1 MAGQQQPKKFSEE
14 AEAAV
19 SVLRAI
25 VTSKKG
31 PSTVQSVLADFRELE
46 GGPLMYKKY
55 GYPSADE
62 FLKAT
67 GEFVVQSRMG
77 ESVVFAKHSAASA
90 HIQKMVSAQRST
102 KTKKSGFAVLRQ
114 PQKRTTGGG
123 NSWNPS
129 AYSKMY
135 PKMPYQAQKKYPP
148 QQQQYSSYQRNN
160 NPLKQYY
167 QPGPPKFSHNQQPK
181 PLMSLKVAPPAQNTQ
196 SNRNEANNNNSA
208 AKNLNRA
215 SQSPAKTGSPQLPYN
230 DLRHKIIDKTPPR
243 QPSSLDLKN
252 RTNNNQDL
260 QSPTHLINKDVLQKT
275 LYDAVASNQTFNNAA
290 AAPVRSVNSRLQV
303 SKDVIPTSEPVKPY
317 EVVAVPPPPPS
328 NGVPYAPRPTR
339 PPQQHQMILT
349 PPPTPPVVQLP
360 TLPGKKTLQDRL
372 KINQQVDSV
381 DLEKAAKVVS
391 PQTTSPPRGVP
402 EGKSPQ
408 HPTSFSPSQPTSP
421 GNVKVKEPFSW
432 NDPTAT
438 PVELLVQYAQHNG
451 FTRPIYKYLRLKNQ
465 RFQCRVT
472 VNGSTYSTYPAD
484 YANEFECQFAAARN
498 AIENIKREEYRNN
511 YSVCLEPDYEI
522 ANKLYELLLNCP
534 SGMFS
539 KKIPD
544 AFLEAHQS
552 LLPDHWESEIMLT
565 RPRMFYKEEVSQQA
579 SIYFAVV
586 GDGNGSNES
595 NSSITSEAKIMSVN
609 LVELPWE
616 ETYWNIYVTNPVS
629 TVEIWARLVGPQYSD
644 RMDALSTEIELQ
656 MMDESRNAKP
666 KAVAVGE
673 YYLVSIMDCWHRI
686 RADEIDYESNT
697 AICFFIDLGELEKVA
712 LDEIYVCDPRFLE
725 LPAQSVC
732 FTLDKLEDFG
742 ENPKAKPHLDN
753 LICGKVCIGHILT
766 TKEEYEKYDTIKMM
780 LYDTSSEEDLNLNE
794 IILKHICDDTPVPEL
809 QRKGVTTV
817 MITFV
822 DDDGNVYVQIKDNA
836 MVYIQKLVN
845 NLVQSGALEDNL
857 RGLYKSSSSEHQPLY
872 LVRDEDDQKFYRA
885 VVKEGKESSVS
896 VLYVDY
902 GIRKT
907 VKTANLYRLQ
917 TLSAALSRY
926 PAQAI
931 KTKLFDLP
939 EVNEYLL
946 SRLRALLKPGI
957 TAMVKV
963 AALSGLPLVKVYLH
977 YGPSNILVCLND
989 SIRAEMELEI
999 NSEVICDPRA
1009 TSSNSVAANDANSS
1023 TVSSI
1028 STASGGSARTQFS
1041 SPVPSQVVPRLTKC
1055 PLPRVGD
1062 LFDVTVTIASSPNYF
1077 IVQPYKHAKELNQL
1091 MVDMQTYCKGPG
1103 AQMVPPDSVQQ
1114 GEVYAGFDSD
1124 DGNWYR
1130 VLVVNILCGPT
1141 LIHVYFCDF
1150 GQIKMLDS
1158 KLLRVLRPE
1167 LRNLPQQA
1175 VKAKLYGVQPRHG
1188 DWSTEDAV
1196 RFQQLTESKKF
1207 ASYIRSIQA
1216 DEFNPN
1222 EEIVELELIDVST
1235 SDDIMVHQQLVD
1247 EGRAVLL
1254 TSK

>member
-1 MAGQQQPKKFSEE
+1 MAANSQQKKFSEE

-31 PSTVQSVLADFRELE
+31 ASTVQGVLADFRELE
-46 GGPLMYKKY
+46 GGPLAYKKF

-77 ESVVFAKHSAASA
+77 ESVVFAKHSPASA

-102 KTKKSGFAVLRQ
+102 KTKKSGFAVMRQ

-135 PKMPYQAQKKYPP
+135 PRMPYQAQKRYPP

-160 NPLKQYY
+160 PLKQYY
-167 QPGPPKFSHNQQPK
+167 PPGPAKYSHQLK

-196 SNRNEANNNNSA
+196 NNRTEANNNNSA

-215 SQSPAKTGSPQLPYN
+215 SQSPAKTGSQLQHN
-230 DLRHKIIDKTPPR
+230 DLRNKIIDKTPPPHQQQR
-243 QPSSLDLKN
+243 QPSSLELKN
-252 RTNNNQDL
+252 RTNNQHQDL

-275 LYDAVASNQTFNNAA
+275 LYDAVASNQAYNNATPA
-290 AAPVRSVNSRLQV
+290 RSVNARLQV

-317 EVVAVPPPPPS
+317 EVAPPPPS
-328 NGVPYAPRPTR
+328 NGVPFVPRITR
-339 PPQQHQMILT
+339 PPPPQHQMILT

-391 PQTTSPPRGVP
+391 PQATSPPRVP
-402 EGKSPQ
+402 EVKPQ
-408 HPTSFSPSQPTSP
+408 QPTVAPSP
-421 GNVKVKEPFSW
+421 PTVTDNAAKEPFSW
-432 NDPTAT
+432 NDPSAT

-451 FTRPIYKYLRLKNQ
+451 FSRPIYKYLRLKNQ

-484 YANEFECQFAAARN
+484 YANEFECQFAAARI
-498 AIENIKREEYRNN
+498 AIENIKREEDRKN
-511 YSVCLEPDYEI
+511 YSVCLEPDFEI

-552 LLPDHWESEIMLT
+552 LLPDCWESDIMLT

-586 GDGNGSNES
+586 GENGSNES
-595 NSSITSEAKIMSVN
+595 NGSITSEAKVMSVN

-629 TVEIWARLVGPQYSD
+629 TVEIWARLVGLQYSD

-686 RADEIDYESNT
+686 RVDEIDYESNT

-780 LYDTSSEEDLNLNE
+780 LYDTSSEDDVNLNE

-822 DDDGNVYVQIKDNA
+822 DDDGNVYIQIKDNA
-836 MVYIQKLVN
+836 MVYIQKLIN

-857 RGLYKSSSSEHQPLY
+857 RGLYKSVNDHQLF
-872 LVRDEDDQKFYRA
+872 LVRDQEDQKYYRA
-885 VVKEGKESSVS
+885 IVKEGKESSVT

-902 GIRKT
+902 GIRKK
-907 VKTANLYRLQ
+907 VQVANLYRLQ

-931 KTKLFDLP
+931 KIKLFDLP

-946 SRLRALLKPGI
+946 SRLRALLKPGL

-963 AALSGLPLVKVYLH
+963 AALSVLPLVKIYLH
-977 YGPSNILVCLND
+977 YGPNNILVCLND

-999 NSEVICDPRA
+999 NSEIICDPRGTTNSA
-1009 TSSNSVAANDANSS
+1009 TNDANSS
-1023 TVSSI
+1023 TVS
-1028 STASGGSARTQFS
+1028 TVS
-1041 SPVPSQVVPRLTKC
+1041 S
-1055 PLPRVGD
+1055 
-1062 LFDVTVTIASSPNYF
+1062 ASSVRLLSSDY
-1077 IVQPYKHAKELNQL
+1077 ALN
-1091 MVDMQTYCKGPG
+1091 
-1103 AQMVPPDSVQQ
+1103 S
-1114 GEVYAGFDSD
+1114 SD
-1124 DGNWYR
+1124 AES
-1130 VLVVNILCGPT
+1130 L
-1141 LIHVYFCDF
+1141 
-1150 GQIKMLDS
+1150 S
-1158 KLLRVLRPE
+1158 KSFSGL
-1167 LRNLPQQA
+1167 NL
-1175 VKAKLYGVQPRHG
+1175 
-1188 DWSTEDAV
+1188 E
-1196 RFQQLTESKKF
+1196 
-1207 ASYIRSIQA
+1207 
-1216 DEFNPN
+1216 
-1222 EEIVELELIDVST
+1222 
-1235 SDDIMVHQQLVD
+1235 
-1247 EGRAVLL
+1247 RA
-1254 TSK
+1254 